1 MGIVLQLNI
10 TRDCNRVESTNQCY
24 CNCRCAETLEYK
36 PRQHRWYF
44 DFECPGYTHR
54 PCVSLL
60 RSSRDSALRV
70 FTKLTNVRVFA
81 FKTTAYVSRVLPP
94 SLIHLTHPRRTGAE
108 YPGHRPEHVLARG
121 GGASTG
127 TRLHRVSRFL
137 PQLLRAARYLP
148 SSSEDSRYIR
158 KLRTVLWSR
167 RLEAE
172 EEGAA
177 ACLQAGKVHRDRGH
191 GAAFVCLPCAAFFL
205 CPPTSCCDVAAAV

>member
-1 MGIVLQLNI
+1 MTVTEWKAQTNAIVIVAVLKRWNI
-10 TRDCNRVESTNQCY
+10 N
-24 CNCRCAETLEYK
+24 

-121 GGASTG
+121 GALLLEPGYTALAGFFPSYCG
-127 TRLHRVSRFL
+127 PRVTCRA
-137 PQLLRAARYLP
+137 LRRIHVISANCAP
-148 SSSEDSRYIR
+148 SC
-158 KLRTVLWSR
+158 
-167 RLEAE
+167 
-172 EEGAA
+172 GAA
-177 ACLQAGKVHRDRGH
+177 GSRG
-191 GAAFVCLPCAAFFL
+191 GGCCRV
-205 CPPTSCCDVAAAV
+205 PTGR